1 MSEKEL
7 IQKLSELCK
16 KPGYIHALA
25 LYTLKSFFI
34 LYEEKLRK
42 SDLAKANSRD
52 NLIRNEQNLLLLLL
66 GNHVDETQLTLE
78 EITTYIEETRVILN
92 EIHQSINN
100 NIFKN
105 VFQNK
110 EKIKD
115 ERGFFQEPEVWREAI
130 FYGAESAYYF
140 QYKELIY
147 LKFINDNDWFK
158 KNKGFNISE
167 GLAIIE
173 TIHNLL
179 DLKRSIGILNSD
191 KNLRTV
197 ENFSFTVDE
206 LIKLNSTLDFKI
218 VEGFIQAFLRP
229 KDDANE
235 ISKID
240 DFNILTATPI
250 IGLEQEVYFI
260 AHMYSLY
267 ESFYESPFYWMNADK
282 KYCSIANKNRGD
294 FTENIAESFL
304 LRVFG
309 RHNVYKNINI
319 YDGKDKLSEIDVLVV
334 FSNYAIILQ
343 AKSKKLTL
351 LSKQGNEISLQKD
364 FKLAIQ
370 DSYDQALICSKSI
383 TNSNYKLIDASGNE
397 IHINKDIK
405 EIFPVC
411 IVAEHYPSLS
421 IQAHQFI
428 KYEKDENIHEP
439 LITDIFFFDV
449 LTELLNSPLYF
460 LSYLDRRGA
469 YFKKLIVQQELSALG
484 YHLSQN
490 LYVDKEFDLMH
501 IEEDFTHGIDV
512 AMAVRRLGVA
522 GLNTPIGILTK
533 LKGTQI
539 YKIIENI
546 LELDNYY
553 AIKLG
558 FYLLK
563 LSEIYVKQIDELI
576 VLNVKNTFNTGQEHD
591 LTFKFDEEAIVGL
604 TIHTNN
610 LAIDEAR
617 DKISTHSKLR
627 KYKEKS
633 NLWFGLVIQPNQNK
647 EPIIKELLVLSDNWI
662 HDELLEDFQVV
673 LSDKYNYDL
682 SRKVKISKKIGRNE
696 KCPCGSGNKYKK
708 CCLVQ
713 SLPTSL

>member
-42 SDLAKANSRD
+42 SDIAKANSRD

-130 FYGAESAYYF
+130 FYVAESAYYF

-397 IHINKDIK
+397 IHIIR
-405 EIFPVC
+405 I
-411 IVAEHYPSLS
+411 
-421 IQAHQFI
+421 
-428 KYEKDENIHEP
+428 
-439 LITDIFFFDV
+439 
-449 LTELLNSPLYF
+449 
-460 LSYLDRRGA
+460 
-469 YFKKLIVQQELSALG
+469 
-484 YHLSQN
+484 
-490 LYVDKEFDLMH
+490 
-501 IEEDFTHGIDV
+501 
-512 AMAVRRLGVA
+512 
-522 GLNTPIGILTK
+522 
-533 LKGTQI
+533 
-539 YKIIENI
+539 
-546 LELDNYY
+546 
-553 AIKLG
+553 
-558 FYLLK
+558 
-563 LSEIYVKQIDELI
+563 
-576 VLNVKNTFNTGQEHD
+576 
-591 LTFKFDEEAIVGL
+591 
-604 TIHTNN
+604 
-610 LAIDEAR
+610 
-617 DKISTHSKLR
+617 
-627 KYKEKS
+627 
-633 NLWFGLVIQPNQNK
+633 
-647 EPIIKELLVLSDNWI
+647 
-662 HDELLEDFQVV
+662 
-673 LSDKYNYDL
+673 
-682 SRKVKISKKIGRNE
+682 
-696 KCPCGSGNKYKK
+696 
-708 CCLVQ
+708 
-713 SLPTSL
+713 

>member
-1 MSEKEL
+1 M
-7 IQKLSELCK
+7 
-16 KPGYIHALA
+16 
-25 LYTLKSFFI
+25 
-34 LYEEKLRK
+34 
-42 SDLAKANSRD
+42 
-52 NLIRNEQNLLLLLL
+52 
-66 GNHVDETQLTLE
+66 
-78 EITTYIEETRVILN
+78 
-92 EIHQSINN
+92 
-100 NIFKN
+100 
-105 VFQNK
+105 
-110 EKIKD
+110 
-115 ERGFFQEPEVWREAI
+115 
-130 FYGAESAYYF
+130 
-140 QYKELIY
+140 
-147 LKFINDNDWFK
+147 
-158 KNKGFNISE
+158 
-167 GLAIIE
+167 
-173 TIHNLL
+173 
-179 DLKRSIGILNSD
+179 
-191 KNLRTV
+191 
-197 ENFSFTVDE
+197 
-206 LIKLNSTLDFKI
+206 
-218 VEGFIQAFLRP
+218 
-229 KDDANE
+229 
-235 ISKID
+235 
-240 DFNILTATPI
+240 
-250 IGLEQEVYFI
+250 
-260 AHMYSLY
+260 
-267 ESFYESPFYWMNADK
+267 
-282 KYCSIANKNRGD
+282 
-294 FTENIAESFL
+294 
-304 LRVFG
+304 
-309 RHNVYKNINI
+309 
-319 YDGKDKLSEIDVLVV
+319 
-334 FSNYAIILQ
+334 
-343 AKSKKLTL
+343 
-351 LSKQGNEISLQKD
+351 
-364 FKLAIQ
+364 
-370 DSYDQALICSKSI
+370 
-383 TNSNYKLIDASGNE
+383 
-397 IHINKDIK
+397 
-405 EIFPVC
+405 
-411 IVAEHYPSLS
+411 
-421 IQAHQFI
+421 
-428 KYEKDENIHEP
+428 
-439 LITDIFFFDV
+439 
-449 LTELLNSPLYF
+449 
-460 LSYLDRRGA
+460 
-469 YFKKLIVQQELSALG
+469 SALG